1 MLKKLFTIGLFALI
15 ACAIFTAGVGNN
27 IAQNIFRRQL

>member
-1 MLKKLFTIGLFALI
+1 MLKKLFTIGLFAFI
-15 ACAIFTAGVGNN
+15 ACAIFIAGIGHN